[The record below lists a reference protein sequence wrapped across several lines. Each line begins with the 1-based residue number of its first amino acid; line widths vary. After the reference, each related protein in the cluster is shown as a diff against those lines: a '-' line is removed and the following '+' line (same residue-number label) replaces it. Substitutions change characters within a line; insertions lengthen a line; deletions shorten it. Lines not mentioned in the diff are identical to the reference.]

1 MTYNSLL
8 LDRVG
13 DGVAV
18 ITLNRPD
25 ALNALNEEMHAE
37 IDGAISELEG
47 DGDVRAIVMTGAG
60 DRAFCAGYDVKEQAP
75 YDEDRMLIG
84 YVAREP
90 YMWHIASSRT
100 PIVAAVNGF
109 AWGGGAVVATGADIR
124 VGCPR
129 TSFKVTATAYGGV
142 NASWSLPPI
151 VGTATAKDW
160 LLTAREVGAEE
171 LFAARWLNYL
181 VPDDEVKAKALAVAG
196 QIAANWARGT
206 EATKELVNAS
216 VGRTMHDA
224 QRAETVRLATDLRP
238 MLVSNLF
245 EKFLSKSNG
254 GG

>member
-1 MTYNSLL
+1 MTYTSLL
-8 LDRVG
+8 LDRIG

-18 ITLNRPD
+18 VTLNRPE
-25 ALNALNEEMHAE
+25 ALNSLNEALHGE
-37 IDGAISELEG
+37 IDAAVAELES
-47 DGDVRAIVMTGAG
+47 DNEIRAIVMTGSG
-60 DRAFCAGYDVKEQAP
+60 DRAFSAGYDVKEQAP
-75 YDEDRMLIG
+75 YDEDRMLVG
-84 YVAREP
+84 YVMREP

-100 PIVAAVNGF
+100 PIVAAVNGY

-129 TSFKVTATAYGGV
+129 TSFKVTAAAYGGV

-151 VGTATAKDW
+151 VGTAVAKDW
-160 LLTAREVGAEE
+160 LLTAREVGADE
-171 LFAARWLNYL
+171 LYATHWLNYL
-181 VPDDEVKAKALAVAG
+181 VPDDEVVAKAIEVAR

-216 VGRTMHDA
+216 VGRTMQDA

-245 EKFLSKSNG
+245 EKFLSKSASG
-254 GG
+254 